1 MQKII
6 TKWLKHLL
14 INNVG
19 GLLSGS
25 AIKLF
30 SKIIEQIFVVFKFLL
45 GNLFG
50 KSSSED

>member
-1 MQKII
+1 MQKVI
-6 TKWLKHLL
+6 TKWLKNLI

-19 GLLSGS
+19 GVISGS

-30 SKIIEQIFVVFKFLL
+30 SKIIEQIFFVFKFLL

-50 KSSSED
+50 KGS